1 TRGLEIDRASHEEA
15 RRARRAAPRNLM
27 DRARLA
33 RMVAH
38 IDKAAFTRADLVEL
52 VGALLPVDAPGD
64 PRSLVEK
71 IVDTVS
77 MRVTATR
84 EAHHREGHE
93 LFTVDAVMAEEERI
107 FGMID
112 ESDNR
117 TRLDVRDADLG
128 DLSPDQA
135 RAIRSLAR
143 SPSLF
148 QPPQAPAGAGKTHS
162 LKALR

>member
-1 TRGLEIDRASHEEA
+1 
-15 RRARRAAPRNLM
+15 
-27 DRARLA
+27 
-33 RMVAH
+33 
-38 IDKAAFTRADLVEL
+38 
-52 VGALLPVDAPGD
+52 
-64 PRSLVEK
+64 
-71 IVDTVS
+71 

-135 RAIRSLAR
+135 RAIRDIAR
-143 SPSLF
+143 SPLCSRCRR
-148 QPPQAPAGAGKTHS
+148 PPALAKRTRSRRCAP
-162 LKALR
+162 LRTAPTKRSSFWRRPVKPSTKRCAMKPATAA